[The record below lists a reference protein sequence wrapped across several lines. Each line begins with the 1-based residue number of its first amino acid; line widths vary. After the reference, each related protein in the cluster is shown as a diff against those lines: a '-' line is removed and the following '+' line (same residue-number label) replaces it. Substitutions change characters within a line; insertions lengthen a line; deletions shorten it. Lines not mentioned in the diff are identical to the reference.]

1 MKKVTISV
9 LLIGSLSFLFII
21 SAAACSPKQNPEDIE
36 VLLAKQTLTLEEQ
49 QTVASALFQEMVD
62 ADEDNLE
69 LFERNYKLVLEKC
82 PETTQA
88 HTAVWRLSNLYTLAY
103 DEPQHE
109 KIIAILEPF
118 LERTKESGVVSMK
131 KYPEEMLVFSPLA
144 KLHLSYSELGMFDK
158 IAAYYDKVTAE
169 GRTLGLYDCFD
180 YAEALDQSGRREDAV
195 RWFKEFLKISENEE
209 DVEFMRELA
218 QEKIKENVSL

>member
-1 MKKVTISV
+1 MKKSTLFPWWIGFLLSLV
-9 LLIGSLSFLFII
+9 LIA
-21 SAAACSPKQNPEDIE
+21 SACTPKQNAED
-36 VLLAKQTLTLEEQ
+36 VQALLAKSELSQEEQ

-62 ADEDNLE
+62 ADENDLE
-69 LFERNYKLVLEKC
+69 LFEHNYKAVLEKC
-82 PETTQA
+82 PDTIQA
-88 HTAVWRLSNLYTLAY
+88 HTAVWRLSNLYTLAF

-118 LERTKESGVVSMK
+118 VERYKESNVVSMK

-169 GRTLGLYDCFD
+169 GQELGVYDCFD
-180 YAEALDQSGRREDAV
+180 YADALDNSDRKEEAL
-195 RWFKEFLKISENEE
+195 RWFKEFLEISENEE
-209 DVEFMRELA
+209 DVDFMREIAL
-218 QEKIKENVSL
+218 ERIKGQSPF

>member
-1 MKKVTISV
+1 MKKITVSMWRIC
-9 LLIGSLSFLFII
+9 FLCGF
-21 SAAACSPKQNPEDIE
+21 AVVAVAACSPNQGKEDIQT
-36 VLLAKQTLTLEEQ
+36 LLAKTTLTLDEQ
-49 QTVASALFQEMVD
+49 KTVALALFQEMVD

-69 LFERNYKLVLEKC
+69 LFERNYKAVLEKC
-82 PETTQA
+82 PDTTQA

-109 KIIAILEPF
+109 KLIAILEPF
-118 LERTKESGVVSMK
+118 LERTTESSVVSMK

-144 KLHLSYSELGMFDK
+144 KLHLSYSELGQFDK

-169 GRTLGLYDCFD
+169 GRTLGVYDCFD
-180 YAEALDQSGRREDAV
+180 YADALDNSDRGDEAV

-209 DVEFMRELA
+209 GMEFMREIA
-218 QEKIKENVSL
+218 QDRIKEKASF